1 MLPLNAFYTHKTSS
15 AFIPGL
21 WQYISP
27 NLVGRRIEQSLC
39 YQAGRDRRR
48 YPSYVMH
55 RWGRETSPGAGQRS
69 RCPTGPSPAPH
80 AARAAVTVP
89 GGISC
94 LRSLAAGT
102 AAYIWRIELP
112 HTSECKSP
120 SKTMQCAN
128 ASLQTPATGKL
139 SRALQGTNSLR
150 KETWLSSL
158 LGDNLPCS
166 PGEQSRGS
174 AWHPAALPS
183 CLPPLL
189 PGSAAA
195 DRDQATCPQ
204 HPPQHLQGSAPAN
217 LSACSFAAKSRSNLC
232 YALRERATFLSSTRL
247 QLTLRTFKSF

>member
-1 MLPLNAFYTHKTSS
+1 M
-15 AFIPGL
+15 
-21 WQYISP
+21 
-27 NLVGRRIEQSLC
+27 
-39 YQAGRDRRR
+39 
-48 YPSYVMH
+48 MH
-55 RWGRETSPGAGQRS
+55 RWAGEMSPGAGQRS
-69 RCPTGPSPAPH
+69 RCPTGPPPAPH
-80 AARAAVTVP
+80 AAGAAVTVP

-94 LRSLAAGT
+94 LHSLAAGT

-120 SKTMQCAN
+120 SKPMQRAN
-128 ASLQTPATGKL
+128 ASLQTPATDKL

-150 KETWLSSL
+150 KETWLASL

-195 DRDQATCPQ
+195 QRDQATCPQ
-204 HPPQHLQGSAPAN
+204 HPHSTCKARHRPTCQLAPPLESHAATSAMPSGKGQPFFPLLDFN
-217 LSACSFAAKSRSNLC
+217 
-232 YALRERATFLSSTRL
+232 
-247 QLTLRTFKSF
+247 